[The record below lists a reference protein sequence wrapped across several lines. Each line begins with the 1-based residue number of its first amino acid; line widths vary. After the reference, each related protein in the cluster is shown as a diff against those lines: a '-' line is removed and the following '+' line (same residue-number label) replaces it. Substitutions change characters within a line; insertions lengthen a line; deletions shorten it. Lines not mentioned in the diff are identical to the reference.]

1 MRKFYSTIIVLLI
14 LFFYNCAGNKD
25 KAEITIRLSEAE
37 FLYKLTNYTNDSN
50 FISAYKFAN
59 SNYNP
64 EKEEFVDVLVKK
76 LLELNPEISLA
87 SIYSTFELKDKV
99 NYTTTNEELIT
110 ILKEECKLAKEKT
123 LQVLKKRV
131 ESSISESSFISR
143 IINKPEVIIQE
154 LSEKNSYLFT
164 INRKA
169 DVNRFTELF
178 QEKADFGFWE
188 TYDNKE
194 IFEYLNSANTKLK
207 EYSDTEGI
215 EKVNDTDAEDAD
227 SENDNPLMAQNEI
240 DTSIFVIE
248 NPLFTILKPS
258 VSNEGQLRD
267 GSEIGIS
274 AIKDTAMVNKYL
286 NIEDIQNIFPRN
298 LKMMWTLKPIYGSD
312 KYISLVAVKITSMDG
327 RPPISNEYVVEA
339 SSKESNF
346 GSVVSIKMNAEGA
359 QIWSRMTK
367 ENIGR
372 QIAIVLNNAVY
383 SYPIVQSEITG
394 GNSEISGDFTLE
406 EATDLAA
413 LLNAGTMPNITV
425 KVVKMNN

>member
-383 SYPIVQSEITG
+383 SYPTVQSEITG

>member
-1 MRKFYSTIIVLLI
+1 MI

-274 AIKDTAMVNKYL
+274 AIKDTALVNKYL

-383 SYPIVQSEITG
+383 SYPTVQSEITG

>member
-1 MRKFYSTIIVLLI
+1 MI

-383 SYPIVQSEITG
+383 SYPTVQSEITG